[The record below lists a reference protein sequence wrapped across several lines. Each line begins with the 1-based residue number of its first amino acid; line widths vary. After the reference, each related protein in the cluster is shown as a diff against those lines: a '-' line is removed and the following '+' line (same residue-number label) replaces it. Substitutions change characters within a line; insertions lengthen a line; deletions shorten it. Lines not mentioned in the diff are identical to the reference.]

1 MKSKIEN
8 FASVAI
14 STLVSALILAG
25 FTFTLIGWVLWAAK
39 WVLSMI
45 GVM

>member
-1 MKSKIEN
+1 MKSKIEEI
-8 FASVAI
+8 ASVAI
-14 STLVSALILAG
+14 STVVCCLILAG

-39 WVLSMI
+39 WVLGML

>member
-1 MKSKIEN
+1 MKSKIEV

-14 STLVSALILAG
+14 STLVSALILVG
-25 FTFTLIGWVLWAAK
+25 FAFTLIGWVLWAAK
-39 WVLSMI
+39 WVLTLL

>member
-1 MKSKIEN
+1 MKSKIED
-8 FASVAI
+8 FASIAI

-39 WVLSMI
+39 WVLTLV
-45 GVM
+45 GV